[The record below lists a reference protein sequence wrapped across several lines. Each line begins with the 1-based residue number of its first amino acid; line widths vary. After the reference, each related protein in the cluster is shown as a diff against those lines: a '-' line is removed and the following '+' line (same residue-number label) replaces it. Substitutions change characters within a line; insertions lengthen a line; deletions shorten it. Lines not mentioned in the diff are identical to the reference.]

1 MGSTVTAPDLDIEW
15 ADEIVWADEVAAPTL
30 RFTPRDYQVTAKA
43 KVTDGWKTFSRQLLD
58 MATGTG
64 KTATTAALAVEEWAK
79 GGRTLVLENRD
90 ALVRQ
95 TAFEINLKT
104 GLQCDIEMAG
114 EHASPFAPIVVASVP
129 TLCRDARLTG
139 FSDSHFSLIVQD
151 EAHHSCAR
159 SFKKVCSYFHYGAS
173 SLVPDWIPPVDGTY
187 TPKGR
192 LLGVTAT
199 PDIGD
204 KRSLGEI
211 YQSVA
216 FTYQLWQAVHEGWL
230 IRPIAIMEPLDV
242 DFRGLKATRTPNGS
256 DYNPTQVAER
266 MIPVIEA
273 LAKLIVKY
281 ASNRKTMAFMPSVNT
296 AEMLAVAIA
305 RNGLRAIFVSGECLD
320 RNEKTEEFVV
330 HGRGIV
336 LCTSALYTEGFDV
349 PDVDC
354 VFAGITK
361 SKSYYKQ
368 KIGRATRPLKG
379 ILEGLKTAE
388 ERIAAIARSAKKDFL
403 IIDPFCKCDQ
413 IDLCDS
419 YDLFTEK
426 PEIKQRMKASG
437 APTEESAEKAER
449 DFIKSLEKEAKK
461 HARKAARTVDALA
474 WAVSINDT
482 ALANWVP
489 DTTWDSSPI
498 TSGQVDFLRK
508 QGIDTSNIKFKGL
521 ASKIIGRVLTRIQNQ
536 LATPHQL
543 EFLHKLG
550 IDEQKCATMT
560 IREASALIDAT
571 KREKAT
577 AHSSSTSLAPDP
589 DSPAS

>member
-1 MGSTVTAPDLDIEW
+1 MTLEIDLD
-15 ADEIVWADEVAAPTL
+15 DDVAVASP
-30 RFTPRDYQVTAKA
+30 RFSLRDYQLTAKN
-43 KVTDGWKTFSRQLLD
+43 KVEEGWKTFSRQLLD
-58 MATGTG
+58 MATGCG
-64 KTATTAALAVEEWAK
+64 KTTTFSFLAAEEWAR

-139 FSDSHFSLIVQD
+139 FSDQHFRLIVQD

-173 SLVPDWIPPVDGTY
+173 SMAPDWIPPIDGTY
-187 TPKGR
+187 TPKAN

-230 IRPIAIMEPLDV
+230 IRPIAVMEPLEV

-266 MIPVIEA
+266 MIPVIES
-273 LAKLIVKY
+273 LAKLIVKH
-281 ASNRKTMAFMPSVNT
+281 ASNRKTMAFMPSINT
-296 AEMLAVAIA
+296 AEMLAHALN

-336 LCTSALYTEGFDV
+336 LTTSALYTEGFDV

-379 ILEGLKTAE
+379 ILEGLETAE
-388 ERIAAIARSAKKDFL
+388 QRLAAIARSSKPNFL
-403 IIDPFCKCDQ
+403 IIDPFCKCDT

-426 PEIKQRMKASG
+426 PEIKQRMKSSG
-437 APTEESAEKAER
+437 PPTEESAEKAER
-449 DFIKSLEKEAKK
+449 DFVKSLEKEAKR

-474 WAVSINDT
+474 WAVSIGDA
-482 ALANWVP
+482 ALANYVP
-489 DTTWDSSPI
+489 ETTWDGNPP
-498 TSGQVDFLRK
+498 TAGQVDFLRK

-521 ASKIIGRVLTRIQNQ
+521 ASKIIGRVITRINNG
-536 LATPHQL
+536 LCTAHQL

-571 KREKAT
+571 KAAKR
-577 AHSSSTSLAPDP
+577 APE
-589 DSPAS
+589 PALP